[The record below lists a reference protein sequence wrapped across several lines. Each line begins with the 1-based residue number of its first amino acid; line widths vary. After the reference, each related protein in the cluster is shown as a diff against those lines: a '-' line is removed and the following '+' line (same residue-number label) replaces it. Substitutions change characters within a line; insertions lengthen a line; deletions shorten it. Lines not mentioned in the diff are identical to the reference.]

1 VVIATGDQNQ
11 PLVPALAGTFPDRVA
26 QYHTADYRGP
36 GQLPDGAVLV
46 VGSAQSGCQITEDLL
61 AGGRRV
67 ILATS
72 PVGAGAVP
80 APRPRDRPVAGC
92 GRVHGPAAL

>member
-1 VVIATGDQNQ
+1 MQVNT
-11 PLVPALAGTFPDRVA
+11 AG
-26 QYHTADYRGP
+26 YRAP
-36 GQLPDGAVLV
+36 GQFPDGAVLV

-72 PVGAGAVP
+72 LAGRLP
-80 APRPRDRPVAGC
+80 WRHRGRDTIEWLAEAGFM
-92 GRVHGPAAL
+92 